1 MMRWPISLEDV
12 YAAERRLRPH
22 LPETA
27 LRSYYALDEAVGHAI
42 AVMVKHENHQPTN
55 AFKVRSGV
63 SAVAALSEVERAV
76 GLISATRGN
85 HGAGLAW
92 AGRKLG
98 APVVICVPRGNNPDK
113 NALIRGFGAELIE
126 GGDDYDGAIDVAI
139 RLQKQRGLIMVDPTN
154 DKQVLAGA
162 ATVTLEMLRQDPG
175 LQVLVLAVGG
185 GTQAL
190 GALTVAK
197 TLAPTLR
204 VYAVQSERAPAMHD
218 AVKTGRPHPTPAAQT
233 FADGIATRGVYEM
246 TWETLRE
253 GLSGFVTVSEA
264 ELAEA
269 VRVILAK
276 THNLVEG
283 AGAAGL
289 AGLMK
294 LRHELTGKR
303 VGVVLSGG
311 NLDLATLRAILNEQ
325 IR

>member
-1 MMRWPISLEDV
+1 MMHWPISIEDV
-12 YAAERRLRPH
+12 YAAERRIRPH
-22 LPETA
+22 LTETP
-27 LRSYYALDEAVGHAI
+27 LRHYAPLDEVVAHGIHVA
-42 AVMVKHENHQPTN
+42 VKHENHQPTN
-55 AFKVRSGV
+55 AFKVRNTV
-63 SAVAALSEVERAV
+63 NAVAALSDGERARGV
-76 GLISATRGN
+76 IAASRGN

-92 AGRKLG
+92 AGRRLG
-98 APVVICVPRGNNPDK
+98 ARVVVCVPRGNSSDK
-113 NALIRGFGAELIE
+113 NDAMRGFGAEVVE
-126 GGDDYDGAIDVAI
+126 SGDDYDSAIEVAA
-139 RLQKQRGLIMVDPTN
+139 RLQKQRNLTLIHSTN

-162 ATVTLEMLRQDPG
+162 ATVTLEMLRQDTE
-175 LQVLVLAVGG
+175 LQALVVAVGG
-185 GTQAL
+185 GSQAV

-197 TLAPTLR
+197 AVAPTLR

-218 AVKTGRPHPTPAAQT
+218 AVKTGRPCAGQSAET

-269 VRVILAK
+269 VRTVISK

-294 LRHELTGKR
+294 LRHELAGKR
-303 VGVVLSGG
+303 VGIILSGG
-311 NLDLATLRAILNEQ
+311 NLDLPTLRAILNEQ
-325 IR
+325 IK

>member
-1 MMRWPISLEDV
+1 MRWPISIEDV
-12 YAAERRLRPH
+12 YAAERRIRPH
-22 LPETA
+22 LVETA
-27 LRSYYALDEAVGHAI
+27 LRSYQPLDELVGHGI
-42 AVMVKHENHQPTN
+42 QVVVKHENHQPTN
-55 AFKVRSGV
+55 AFKVRNAV
-63 SAVAALSEVERAV
+63 SAVAALSDGERAQ
-76 GLISATRGN
+76 GLITATRGN

-98 APVVICVPRGNNPDK
+98 AHVTICVPRGNSPDK
-113 NALIRGFGAELIE
+113 NEAMRGFGAELIE
-126 GGDDYDGAIDVAI
+126 AGDDYDSAVEAAII
-139 RLQKQRGLIMVDPTN
+139 LQRERGLHMVHSTN
-154 DKQVLAGA
+154 DRDVLAGA
-162 ATVTLEMLRQDPG
+162 ATVTLEILRQEPQ
-175 LQVLVLAVGG
+175 LQVLIVSVGG
-185 GTQAL
+185 GSQAL

-197 TLAPTLR
+197 ALAPMLR

-218 AVKTGRPHPTPAAQT
+218 AVKTGRPQPAPNADT

-289 AGLMK
+289 AGLMR

-303 VGVVLSGG
+303 VGIVLSGG
-311 NLDLATLRAILNEQ
+311 NLDLATLRAIVNEQ
-325 IR
+325 IK